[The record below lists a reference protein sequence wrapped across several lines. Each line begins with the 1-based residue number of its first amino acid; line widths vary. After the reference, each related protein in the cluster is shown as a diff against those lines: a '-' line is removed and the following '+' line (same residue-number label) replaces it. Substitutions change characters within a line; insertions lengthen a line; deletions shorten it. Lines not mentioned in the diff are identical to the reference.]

1 VKLVVFVALALALLA
16 APSPEIRG
24 VVLDPGTKQAVVDA
38 EVTLE
43 YYGPQQPRLMPSPPK
58 SKATART
65 DSSGAFSFR
74 PAEVGYFYIRV
85 QKPGYSEAASQQSV
99 TLTNT
104 ERVKEVRLTLARP
117 GQISG
122 RVVDEDTRKP
132 VANVEVRALAMR
144 RGRMLLPSGKP
155 ARSGADGEFVI
166 GDLAP
171 GDHLIQVVRSKPPAG
186 RVLTRISEKDVDAVE
201 QDFEETYWP
210 GGHGI
215 DAALPLPLPS
225 GGALS
230 VGVIPVRKVPY
241 YRVRARFPGVNCGP
255 GDKIGVGQFQRV
267 QWSEQHLSIG
277 EVPCKEELAVTGFAP
292 GAYRLMFGLARAQ
305 GEPER
310 ASVPFVI
317 VDKNAEVIASLE
329 RPVMIEGRFVAA
341 EGSKLPDVSTAIV
354 MWDQSGG
361 KLTDMSGPA
370 KPDAE
375 GKFQL
380 TSFLDESRRLMVYR
394 LGAGGYVKEI
404 RYNGIPVKGDLIPLN
419 KGAVTQSLTIV
430 VDDKPAAIAGQ
441 VVSDHKPVSQAAVI
455 VAKWPTP
462 DPDTFLPADFSFTK
476 TDEAGKFQL
485 GGLAPGEYRIVAV
498 SPLRLAEDP
507 PIEKVRQA
515 LAACRKIELRASGF
529 ESIELE
535 VSDLR

>member
-1 VKLVVFVALALALLA
+1 
-16 APSPEIRG
+16 
-24 VVLDPGTKQAVVDA
+24 
-38 EVTLE
+38 
-43 YYGPQQPRLMPSPPK
+43 
-58 SKATART
+58 
-65 DSSGAFSFR
+65 
-74 PAEVGYFYIRV
+74 
-85 QKPGYSEAASQQSV
+85 
-99 TLTNT
+99 
-104 ERVKEVRLTLARP
+104 
-117 GQISG
+117 
-122 RVVDEDTRKP
+122 
-132 VANVEVRALAMR
+132 
-144 RGRMLLPSGKP
+144 
-155 ARSGADGEFVI
+155 
-166 GDLAP
+166 
-171 GDHLIQVVRSKPPAG
+171 
-186 RVLTRISEKDVDAVE
+186 
-201 QDFEETYWP
+201 
-210 GGHGI
+210 
-215 DAALPLPLPS
+215 
-225 GGALS
+225 
-230 VGVIPVRKVPY
+230 
-241 YRVRARFPGVNCGP
+241 
-255 GDKIGVGQFQRV
+255 
-267 QWSEQHLSIG
+267 
-277 EVPCKEELAVTGFAP
+277 
-292 GAYRLMFGLARAQ
+292 
-305 GEPER
+305 
-310 ASVPFVI
+310 
-317 VDKNAEVIASLE
+317 
-329 RPVMIEGRFVAA
+329 
-341 EGSKLPDVSTAIV
+341 
-354 MWDQSGG
+354 
-361 KLTDMSGPA
+361 MSGPA